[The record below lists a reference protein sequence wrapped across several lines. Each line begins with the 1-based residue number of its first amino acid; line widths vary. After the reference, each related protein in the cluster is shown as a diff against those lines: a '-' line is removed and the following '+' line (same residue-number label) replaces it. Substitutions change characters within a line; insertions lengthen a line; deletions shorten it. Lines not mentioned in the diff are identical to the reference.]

1 MAPQAIL
8 SVLSILIELVMI
20 VLYFLP
26 TMIAYIRGRHNKIT
40 IMVLN
45 LCIGWSVIGW
55 IVSLVWALG
64 PSQRPLIAMPASK
77 R

>member
-64 PSQRPLIAMPASK
+64 PNQRPLIAMQASK